1 MLFWGVQTAEFSMDE
16 EEWATWSSE
25 SDEIY
30 QNLSQFNKIMV
41 FDMFYSDFSHF
52 HDTLLFPYRVL
63 YDDKIVKIVNF
74 EFESF

>member
-16 EEWATWSSE
+16 EEWAAWISE

-30 QNLSQFNKIMV
+30 ENLSQFNKIMV
-41 FDMFYSDFSHF
+41 FDISYSDFSHF
-52 HDTLLFPYRVL
+52 HDTLLVPYQVL
-63 YDDKIVKIVNF
+63 YGDKIVKIVNF

>member
-1 MLFWGVQTAEFSMDE
+1 MDE

-41 FDMFYSDFSHF
+41 FAMFYSNFSHF
-52 HDTLLFPYRVL
+52 HDTLLVPYQVL
-63 YDDKIVKIVNF
+63 YGDKIVKIVNF